1 MGARSSPSTTMDE
14 KLRLHEFILKYYDLI
29 SFGIKLVKDLRKQPI
44 SSSFATTFF
53 LENKKLES
61 LRDEIDEIDSQIVSL
76 LNSRVQAAVA
86 IGKIKSELGLDPYD
100 PAREEQVFKK
110 LEDLNGGPLTK
121 DSLQIIYREVISA
134 SIALEK
140 KMVIGYLGPEATYTH
155 QAAVNNFGSTLD
167 YRALP
172 DIPEVFQAVEQGECD
187 YGVVPIENSTEG
199 AVNRSLDL
207 LVETELTIIAQVY
220 LKVEHSLFSMLPLN
234 QIEEVRSKDQALA
247 QCGEWLRR
255 NLPKARLVPY
265 TSTAEAVR
273 SLSSDKRSAAIAG
286 KLAGR
291 IYQVPLQ
298 AEGIQDRKNNVTRFL
313 VVARKS
319 LPKRENVNYRT
330 SLVLSLPDQIG
341 ALQNALKPF
350 PERSLNLCKIE
361 SRPSRLKTWD
371 YYFFVDFIGHREDE
385 KVMEVMAELE
395 KLCPL
400 VKVLGSYPD

>member
-1 MGARSSPSTTMDE
+1 
-14 KLRLHEFILKYYDLI
+14 
-29 SFGIKLVKDLRKQPI
+29 
-44 SSSFATTFF
+44 
-53 LENKKLES
+53 
-61 LRDEIDEIDSQIVSL
+61 
-76 LNSRVQAAVA
+76 
-86 IGKIKSELGLDPYD
+86 
-100 PAREEQVFKK
+100 
-110 LEDLNGGPLTK
+110 
-121 DSLQIIYREVISA
+121 
-134 SIALEK
+134 
-140 KMVIGYLGPEATYTH
+140 MVP
-155 QAAVNNFGSTLD
+155 Q
-167 YRALP
+167 
-172 DIPEVFQAVEQGECD
+172 
-187 YGVVPIENSTEG
+187 
-199 AVNRSLDL
+199 
-207 LVETELTIIAQVY
+207 
-220 LKVEHSLFSMLPLN
+220 
-234 QIEEVRSKDQALA
+234 
-247 QCGEWLRR
+247 
-255 NLPKARLVPY
+255 

-273 SLSSDKRSAAIAG
+273 SLSNDNKSAAIAG

-313 VVARKS
+313 VVARKP
-319 LPKRENVNYRT
+319 LPKRENANYRT

>member
-1 MGARSSPSTTMDE
+1 M
-14 KLRLHEFILKYYDLI
+14 
-29 SFGIKLVKDLRKQPI
+29 
-44 SSSFATTFF
+44 
-53 LENKKLES
+53 ENKKLES
-61 LRDEIDEIDSQIVSL
+61 LRDEIDGIDSQIVSL

-86 IGKIKSELGLDPYD
+86 IGKIKNELGMDPYD
-100 PAREEQVFKK
+100 PAREEQVFNK
-110 LEDLNGGPLTK
+110 LEDLNSGPLSK

-155 QAAVNNFGSTLD
+155 QAAVSNFGSTLD

-220 LKVEHSLFSMLPLN
+220 LKVEHSLFSNFPLN

-255 NLPKARLVPY
+255 NLPKARLVPH

-273 SLSSDKRSAAIAG
+273 SLSSDDRSAAIAG

-319 LPKRENVNYRT
+319 LPKRGNVNYRT

-350 PERSLNLCKIE
+350 PERGLNLCKIE

-371 YYFFVDFIGHREDE
+371 YYFFIDFIGHREDE